1 MPNAVAAGALGGIL
15 FALIFV
21 GHMAIAIVYR
31 MPDAIKLR
39 FGDPDTAPPTQTIFW
54 GIFALIPTLAL
65 LGVGLAVLSV
75 VLANL
80 WDTGFAP
87 VPSVPFLIGI
97 LMVTVATAPV
107 AMTILHRIRKDVI
120 AEYILFAA
128 IFGVMIPWL
137 ANS

>member
-1 MPNAVAAGALGGIL
+1 MPNAIAAGALGGIL

-21 GHMAIAIVYR
+21 GHMSIAVFSR
-31 MPDAIKLR
+31 MPDAIEKR
-39 FGDPDTAPPTQTIFW
+39 FSDEDSAGPTRVIFW
-54 GIFALIPTLAL
+54 GIFALIPTMGLA
-65 LGVGLAVLSV
+65 GVGLAALSV
-75 VLANL
+75 VLVDL
-80 WDTGFAP
+80 WDTGWAP

-97 LMVTVATAPV
+97 LMMTVSTAPV
-107 AMTILHRIRKDVI
+107 AITILHRIRKDVL